1 MNLSRFLPII
11 LLFMAMAMATA
22 QAQAEEASTAPAADE
37 TLVPA
42 ATPVDAG
49 VSNKSATYSGKMH
62 GGGHGKK
69 HHGGHANKHQGKG
82 AGMKHEMMQH
92 RIDMEKRITRIEER
106 LAIIKTMLEQLL
118 QR

>member
-11 LLFMAMAMATA
+11 LLFMAMAT
-22 QAQAEEASTAPAADE
+22 AQAEEASTAPAADE

-42 ATPVDAG
+42 ATPVGAG
-49 VSNKSATYSGKMH
+49 VSNKSATPSGKMH
-62 GGGHGKK
+62 GVGHGKK

-106 LAIIKTMLEQLL
+106 LAILQTMLEQLL